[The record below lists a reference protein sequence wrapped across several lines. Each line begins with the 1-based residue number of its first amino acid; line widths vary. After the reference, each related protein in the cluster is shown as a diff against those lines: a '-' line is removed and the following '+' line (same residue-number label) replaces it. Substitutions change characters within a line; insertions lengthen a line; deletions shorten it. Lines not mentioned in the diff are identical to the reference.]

1 MTLFPCFRKTGLWE
15 KKGPA
20 APAAGR
26 ENRVALKRSASLGV
40 VSLALFLSGCALFG
54 GSKPLDTYDLSAPS
68 SAPAASRSHHLQ
80 ILVAEPSAIK
90 SFDSQNIVIKPSPG
104 VIEYLKGAQWAD
116 RLPKVVQARLIETL
130 QKSGRFAGVGK
141 PGEGLAIDYQVIAD
155 IRAFDVVASG
165 NAHAEVSLFVRLL
178 NDRNGQVRT
187 QKLFTADA
195 PVIGTGNAALV
206 KALDRAF
213 DNAASDIVSW
223 SASVL

>member
-1 MTLFPCFRKTGLWE
+1 M
-15 KKGPA
+15 
-20 APAAGR
+20 
-26 ENRVALKRSASLGV
+26 ALKRSASLGV
-40 VSLALFLSGCALFG
+40 ALALFLSGCALFG
-54 GSKPLDTYDLSAPS
+54 GSKPLDTYDLST
-68 SAPAASRSHHLQ
+68 PASVATARRARHLQ

-116 RLPKVVQARLIETL
+116 RLPRVVQARLIEAL

-178 NDRNGQVRT
+178 NDRNGVVKA

-195 PVIGTGNAALV
+195 PVAGTGNGEMI

-213 DNAASDIVSW
+213 DSAASDIVIW